1 VRPAD
6 GTFVFELQA
15 SVKKNIN
22 QGVSFGDPG
31 FATPACIYFQKNSIT
46 SVGSNTRC
54 MHPKTPL
61 SKTSIMEKVNP
72 FLESVLGRV
81 AGLRAILLTDRDG
94 VVLASAFD
102 PEHVTDTAEYSARAA
117 AMASVFALASHKA
130 GKVKLGACCFF
141 FFFFFFFFFGVDWVT
156 LVCKKKQ
163 RWDVNVVG
171 WLCSDI
177 II

>member
-1 VRPAD
+1 
-6 GTFVFELQA
+6 
-15 SVKKNIN
+15 
-22 QGVSFGDPG
+22 
-31 FATPACIYFQKNSIT
+31 
-46 SVGSNTRC
+46 
-54 MHPKTPL
+54 MHPKHPL

-141 FFFFFFFFFGVDWVT
+141 FFFFFFFFFSRVDRLP
-156 LVCKKKQ
+156 LVSQKSRRC
-163 RWDVNVVG
+163 DINVLG

-177 II
+177 SI